1 MTPTVTL
8 AGRTVSADAP
18 CYVIAEIGV
27 NHNGNTDLAHRLID
41 AAVASGA
48 DAVKFQTYLTD
59 ELVLGSAS
67 QAAYQNR
74 NTGNAETQAE
84 MLRRLELP
92 FAVFAE
98 LRDHCHAAGID
109 FLSTAFD
116 ASSLDFVIS
125 LEPAC
130 LKWASGELTNR
141 PLLVQAA
148 QSGLPLLLSTGM
160 GSLAEIE
167 RAVDWLD
174 GRLPLVILQCV
185 SDYPAAIED
194 QNLRVLPAMSAAF
207 GCPTGFSDHTLG
219 PYAALVAR
227 GLGMAVLEK
236 HFTLDTTMEGP
247 DHRASVEPEEF
258 TEMVRLLRAVEAG
271 LGDGVKRPCDSEADV
286 HRVARKSLVWRRD
299 LPQGH
304 VIAAEDLTAKR
315 PGTGLAPDLID
326 MIEGRTLTR
335 TVCRDKMVD
344 PADVR

>member
-8 AGRTVSADAP
+8 AGHTVSADAP

-27 NHNGNTDLAHRLID
+27 NHNGDADLAHRLID
-41 AAVASGA
+41 AAITSGA

-59 ELVLGSAS
+59 ELVLGSAA

-74 NTGNAETQAE
+74 NTGGAETQAE

-92 FAVFAE
+92 LSVFAE
-98 LRDHCHAAGID
+98 LRDHCHTAGID

-116 ASSLDFVIS
+116 ALSLDFVIS

-141 PLLVQAA
+141 PLLMQAS
-148 QSGLPLLLSTGM
+148 QSGLPLLLSTGAS
-160 GSLAEIE
+160 SLAEIG

-194 QNLRVLPAMSAAF
+194 QNLRALPAMSAAF

-236 HFTLDTTMEGP
+236 HFTLDSTMEGP

-258 TEMVRLLRAVEAG
+258 AEMVRLLRAVEAG
-271 LGDGVKRPCDSEADV
+271 LGDGVKRPCDAEADIR
-286 HRVARKSLVWRRD
+286 RVARKSLVWRRD
-299 LPQGH
+299 LPPGH
-304 VIAAEDLTAKR
+304 VIAADDLTAKR

-326 MIEGRTLTR
+326 MVEGRTLTR
-335 TVCRDKMVD
+335 TVCRDNMVD
-344 PADVR
+344 PADVL